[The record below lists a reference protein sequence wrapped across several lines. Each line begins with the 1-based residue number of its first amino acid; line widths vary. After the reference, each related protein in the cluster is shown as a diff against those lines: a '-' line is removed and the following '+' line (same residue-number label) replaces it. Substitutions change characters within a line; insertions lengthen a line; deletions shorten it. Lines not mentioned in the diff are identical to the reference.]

1 MSPRSRA
8 SNTERDWEESYRG
21 TPPWDIGRP
30 QPRFA
35 ALELAGR
42 VIDVGCGTGEHT
54 LLAAAQGAD
63 ALGIDISATAIAK
76 AREKAR
82 ERGVDARFEVLDAFD
97 LPSLGETFD
106 VALDMGV
113 YHVFDDEA
121 TRARY
126 AGVVHLAL
134 APGGTLHLMCFSDRT
149 PGDWGPNRIRED
161 ELRRTFAGGW
171 ELVTLEPA
179 ELEINPGLPLAVV
192 QAWYLQARRR

>member
-1 MSPRSRA
+1 MH
-8 SNTERDWEESYRG
+8 DWEEPYRG

-35 ALELAGR
+35 ALELAGS

-54 LLAAAQGAD
+54 LLAVERGAD
-63 ALGIDISATAIAK
+63 ALGIDISAAAIAK

-82 ERGVDARFEVLDAFD
+82 RRGVDARFEVLDAFE

-113 YHVFDDEA
+113 YHVFDELE
-121 TRARY
+121 TRRLY
-126 AGVVHLAL
+126 AAAVRGVLED
-134 APGGTLHLMCFSDRT
+134 GGVLHLMCFSDRT

-161 ELRRTFAGGW
+161 ELRETFADGW
-171 ELVTLEPA
+171 ELVALEPA
-179 ELEINPGLPLAVV
+179 ELELVPGSLVAAAD
-192 QAWYLQARRR
+192 AWYLHARRR